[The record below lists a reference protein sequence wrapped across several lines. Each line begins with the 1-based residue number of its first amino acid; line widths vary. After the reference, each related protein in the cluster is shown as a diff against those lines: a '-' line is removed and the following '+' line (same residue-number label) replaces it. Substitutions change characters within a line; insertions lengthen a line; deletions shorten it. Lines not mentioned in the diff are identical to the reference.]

1 MITSNTKPSEHDAHA
16 EALIR
21 EALQRLDSSRGELVL
36 DFSAVRRIDPAALRA
51 MQQLAARARDNSVKI
66 VLLGV
71 DVGVYKVLK
80 LLAITADFSFLN

>member
-1 MITSNTKPSEHDAHA
+1 MIASNTKPSEHDAQA

-21 EALQRLDSSRGELVL
+21 EALQRLDSSRDEVVL

-51 MQQLAARARDNSVKI
+51 MQQLAAKARDNSVKV
-66 VLLGV
+66 VLRGV

-80 LLAITADFSFLN
+80 LVAVATDFSFRT